1 MALPSGYTRLDYIE
15 SSGTQ
20 YIDTGF
26 KPNGNTQVDIKFK
39 MVNQGTAQQSIFGAR
54 PGSSGRFT
62 VFTGTNSAALQV
74 DYGTESSLSSP
85 DTAISGLS
93 LNTMTELSMSNALV
107 VNGTTVKT
115 VSAVT
120 FTSTYNLY
128 LFANNNAG
136 VVQLPSAMLLYSCK
150 IYDNGTL
157 VRDFIPCKNA
167 SGAIGLWD
175 NVNSAFYAN
184 AGTGTFSTGTKHK
197 TLIDG
202 TGFEIKSG
210 RVLIAGTGYD
220 IKKGRTLIGG
230 TGYDIS
236 FGTPVGELAV
246 GSSVFMNVGGVRT
259 EFIVV
264 HQGNPD
270 SDWYTSGGNG
280 TWVLMKHVGEAISW
294 FNDDDD
300 STFSGDFAN
309 TYLNIYANTSFLTS
323 LDVGVQNIIQPVT
336 LKYLCHTSLYSRH
349 QSTTTCK
356 ILSPDVYDLGFFASS
371 YPSLREH
378 EILTYFKN
386 ASVAKHIATDG
397 SSAQPYFTRD
407 IVYAS
412 FTGATTLSCTYVTTS
427 GTTNYLNTGRAYFRP
442 LYVLPPE
449 EALFDSDYN
458 IIPT

>member
-175 NVNSAFYAN
+175 NVNSVFYAN
-184 AGTGTFSTGTKHK
+184 AGTGTFSTGKKHK
-197 TLIDG
+197 VLING
-202 TGFEIKSG
+202 TGYETKSG

-230 TGYDIS
+230 TGYDIK
-236 FGTPVGELAV
+236 FTTPIGELPVGT
-246 GSSVFMNVGGVRT
+246 SVYMNVDGVRT
-259 EFIVV
+259 EFIVG
-264 HQGNPD
+264 HQGNLTLVY
-270 SDWYTSGGNG
+270 SNSEFSSG
-280 TWVLMKHVGEAISW
+280 TWLLMKDIYALDTFYNLETVFNKFFSKLDVTIQALAKPISHYNGIGSKVTGKVATPTIGSIEGNSSYKYVKMDYFTTKSQNIAFFNGEATSW
-294 FNDDDD
+294 WLDETLRY
-300 STFSGDFAN
+300 SS
-309 TYLNIYANTSFLTS
+309 S
-323 LDVGVQNIIQPVT
+323 LGENEASMIMYDGSRVGTRASYTEGFRPLLV
-336 LKYLCHTSLYSRH
+336 
-349 QSTTTCK
+349 
-356 ILSPDVYDLGFFASS
+356 LSPDA
-371 YPSLREH
+371 
-378 EILTYFKN
+378 
-386 ASVAKHIATDG
+386 AKIDDN
-397 SSAQPYFTRD
+397 F
-407 IVYAS
+407 
-412 FTGATTLSCTYVTTS
+412 
-427 GTTNYLNTGRAYFRP
+427 
-442 LYVLPPE
+442 
-449 EALFDSDYN
+449 N

>member
-136 VVQLPSAMLLYSCK
+136 VVQLPSAMLLYFCK

-175 NVNSAFYAN
+175 NVNSVFYAN
-184 AGTGTFSTGTKHK
+184 AGTGTFSTGKKHK
-197 TLIDG
+197 VLIND
-202 TGFEIKSG
+202 TGYEIKSG
-210 RVLIAGTGYD
+210 RVLIVGTGYD

-230 TGYDIS
+230 TGYDIK
-236 FGTPVGELAV
+236 FGTPVGELPAGTIV
-246 GSSVFMNVGGVRT
+246 YMNVDGVRT
-259 EFIVV
+259 PYIVV

-270 SDWYTSGGNG
+270 TSAYGASCNG
-280 TWVLMKHVGEAISW
+280 TWVLMKDIYTLTRWQNRQNTRYDEEYSCLVRQLAQ
-294 FNDDDD
+294 
-300 STFSGDFAN
+300 TFPSKLETVIQNNLIPLKLLNVYSFQDISGDKVFP
-309 TYLNIYANTSFLTS
+309 LTS
-323 LDVGVQNIIQPVT
+323 DDLSKMDYFRDGIASKRIANYNGVANGYWLRDP
-336 LKYLCHTSLYSRH
+336 
-349 QSTTTCK
+349 
-356 ILSPDVYDLGFFASS
+356 SS
-371 YPSLREH
+371 
-378 EILTYFKN
+378 
-386 ASVAKHIATDG
+386 DG
-397 SSAQPYFTRD
+397 SSIKYVTATGVITTRD
-407 IVYAS
+407 DNSYFS
-412 FTGATTLSCTYVTTS
+412 SYQGQ
-427 GTTNYLNTGRAYFRP
+427 GFRP
-442 LYVLPPE
+442 LYILNT
-449 EALFDSDYN
+449 ASLMADSDFN
-458 IIPT
+458 IIEP